1 MNLRIV
7 ACVSRLVF
15 GALLPLAFGSGAL
28 RAAMAWEDFSIAEI
42 TQIAAFSAEQIT
54 ALDSAYADYRE
65 ERLALEKK
73 VPSAETKAVRQA
85 LVRQMEAA
93 MRKLHAEVAAV
104 VSEEQLKQLGA
115 APPRENPSSGAGPG
129 DGASEEFLATLRLS
143 NEQRIQMQA
152 LFAVYQPPIQVLIG
166 ELKQAEGMRS
176 QRKIAKPLK
185 ALREEMDEA
194 VESIL
199 DKKQFATWER
209 RMEENKASMRETLKQ
224 D

>member
-1 MNLRIV
+1 MNPRIASLV
-7 ACVSRLVF
+7 IRLVF
-15 GALLPLAFGSGAL
+15 GALLPLAFGSVAL
-28 RAAMAWEDFSIAEI
+28 RAAVAWEDYSLAEI
-42 TQIAAFSAEQIT
+42 TQIAALSAEQIT
-54 ALDSAYADYRE
+54 ALESAYADYRE
-65 ERLALEKK
+65 ERLALERK
-73 VPSAETKAVRQA
+73 VPSAETKAVRRA

-104 VSEEQLKQLGA
+104 VSEEQLKQFAA
-115 APPRENPSSGAGPG
+115 APLRQNPSSRAGPR

-152 LFAVYQPPIQVLIG
+152 VFAVYQPPIQVLIG
-166 ELKQAEGMRS
+166 ELKEAEGMLS

-185 ALREEMDEA
+185 TLREEMDEA

-199 DKKQFATWER
+199 DKKQYATWER
-209 RMEENKASMRETLKQ
+209 RMEENKASMRETLKR

>member
-7 ACVSRLVF
+7 SFVSRLVF
-15 GALLPLAFGSGAL
+15 GALLPLSSGSVAL
-28 RAAMAWEDFSIAEI
+28 RAAVAWENASIAEI
-42 TQIAAFSAEQIT
+42 TQIAALSAEQIT
-54 ALDSAYADYRE
+54 ALEPAYAEYRK
-65 ERLALEKK
+65 ERSALEKE
-73 VPSAETKAVRQA
+73 VPSAETKAMRRA

-93 MRKLHAEVAAV
+93 MRKLHAEVATIL
-104 VSEEQLKQLGA
+104 SEEQLKQLA
-115 APPRENPSSGAGPG
+115 AVPLRENPPSGARPG

-143 NEQRIQMQA
+143 NEQRMQMEA
-152 LFAVYQPPIQVLIG
+152 LFAVYQPQIQVLIG
-166 ELKQAEGMRS
+166 ELKEAEGMRS

-199 DKKQFATWER
+199 DKKQYATWES
-209 RMEENKASMRETLKQ
+209 RMEENKSSMREMLKR